1 MVFLLY
7 WRFVQFYTTEEE
19 SEDQSD
25 IVKATFRAWDI
36 DRNGKLSKREFFSV
50 PRKWRSIYILRY
62 FKSMTIVEYL
72 ICNGNEVYYDE

>member
-1 MVFLLY
+1 MMPIWPSL
-7 WRFVQFYTTEEE
+7 RFVQFYTTEEE

-50 PRKWRSIYILRY
+50 PPKNISVEFIYN
-62 FKSMTIVEYL
+62 KYL
-72 ICNGNEVYYDE
+72 YIHLETDI